1 MEFRFEGYIREIGP
15 LETVTFKD
23 GMVRTKRDII
33 ITTDEQRPNTLG
45 ISFWDDD
52 AKSIG
57 SAVSKQYIS
66 VDYNAKADFV
76 QGKNGKFLKNNL
88 KAWRFQLGQINPNLQ
103 WAEATIPGYQQA
115 TQQAAPAQQV
125 APLQAAPAQQAAAP
139 QVATIPGYQQPAP
152 AQQAAAPQV
161 ATIPG
166 YQQAAPAQQVAA
178 PQVAMQVNG
187 LPNPVMLNPGQAP
200 F

>member
-23 GMVRTKRDII
+23 KSLHNKRDII

-115 TQQAAPAQQV
+115 AAPQQV
-125 APLQAAPAQQAAAP
+125 APPPQQPAP
-139 QVATIPGYQQPAP
+139 QQPAP
-152 AQQAAAPQV
+152 AQQ
-161 ATIPG
+161 
-166 YQQAAPAQQVAA
+166 
-178 PQVAMQVNG
+178 VAMKVNG

>member
-23 GMVRTKRDII
+23 KSLHNKRDII

-115 TQQAAPAQQV
+115 AAPQQV
-125 APLQAAPAQQAAAP
+125 APPQLPPQQAVP
-139 QVATIPGYQQPAP
+139 Q
-152 AQQAAAPQV
+152 
-161 ATIPG
+161 
-166 YQQAAPAQQVAA
+166 
-178 PQVAMQVNG
+178 QVAMQVNG
-187 LPNPVMLNPGQAP
+187 LPNPVMLNPP

>member
-23 GMVRTKRDII
+23 KSMHNKRDII
-33 ITTDEQRPNTLG
+33 ITTDEQRPNSLG
-45 ISFWDDD
+45 ITFWDDD
-52 AKSIG
+52 ALKICN
-57 SAVSKQYIS
+57 AVPKQYIS

-115 TQQAAPAQQV
+115 AP
-125 APLQAAPAQQAAAP
+125 
-139 QVATIPGYQQPAP
+139 
-152 AQQAAAPQV
+152 
-161 ATIPG
+161 
-166 YQQAAPAQQVAA
+166 QQAAPAQQVAA
-178 PQVAMQVNG
+178 VAQQTALHVNG
-187 LPNPVMLNPGQAP
+187 LPNPVMLNPP

>member
-23 GMVRTKRDII
+23 KSVHNKRDII

-76 QGKNGKFLKNNL
+76 KSKNGDFLKNNL

-103 WAEATIPGYQQA
+103 WAEATIPGYQQP
-115 TQQAAPAQQV
+115 AAPQQV
-125 APLQAAPAQQAAAP
+125 APQQVAPPQQAAVP
-139 QVATIPGYQQPAP
+139 QQT
-152 AQQAAAPQV
+152 
-161 ATIPG
+161 
-166 YQQAAPAQQVAA
+166 AAPAQQVAA
-178 PQVAMQVNG
+178 VPQQVAMQVNG
-187 LPNPVMLNPGQAP
+187 LPNPVMLNPP

>member
-23 GMVRTKRDII
+23 GTLHTKRDII

-115 TQQAAPAQQV
+115 
-125 APLQAAPAQQAAAP
+125 
-139 QVATIPGYQQPAP
+139 
-152 AQQAAAPQV
+152 
-161 ATIPG
+161 
-166 YQQAAPAQQVAA
+166 APAQQVAA
-178 PQVAMQVNG
+178 PQQVAMQVNG
-187 LPNPVMLNPGQAP
+187 LPNPVMLNQGQAP

>member
-23 GMVRTKRDII
+23 GRVRTKRDII

-52 AKSIG
+52 ARMICN
-57 SAVSKQYIS
+57 AVTKQYIS

-76 QGKNGKFLKNNL
+76 KSKNGDFLKNNL

-115 TQQAAPAQQV
+115 TQQAAAPLQAPPPQQPAPQQV
-125 APLQAAPAQQAAAP
+125 APLP
-139 QVATIPGYQQPAP
+139 Q
-152 AQQAAAPQV
+152 
-161 ATIPG
+161 
-166 YQQAAPAQQVAA
+166 
-178 PQVAMQVNG
+178 QVAMQVNG
-187 LPNPVMLNPGQAP
+187 LPNPVMLNPP

>member
-15 LETVTFKD
+15 FEVIKFADGTTVNRCE
-23 GMVRTKRDII
+23 VIV
-33 ITTDEQRPNTLG
+33 TTDERIPNSLG
-45 ISFWDDD
+45 ISFWKDD
-52 AKSIG
+52 ALKIC

-76 QGKNGKFLKNNL
+76 KGKNGNFLKNNL

-103 WAEATIPGYQQA
+103 WAEATIPGYQQP
-115 TQQAAPAQQV
+115 APQQV
-125 APLQAAPAQQAAAP
+125 APAQQAAAP
-139 QVATIPGYQQPAP
+139 QVATIPGYQQAP
-152 AQQAAAPQV
+152 PQQV
-161 ATIPG
+161 
-166 YQQAAPAQQVAA
+166 AAPAQQVAA

-187 LPNPVMLNPGQAP
+187 LPNPVMLNQGQAP

>member
-23 GMVRTKRDII
+23 NSVHNKRDII

-76 QGKNGKFLKNNL
+76 QSKNGVFLKNNL
-88 KAWRFQLGQINPNLQ
+88 KAWRFQLGQVNPNLRF
-103 WAEATIPGYQQA
+103 ADK
-115 TQQAAPAQQV
+115 
-125 APLQAAPAQQAAAP
+125 
-139 QVATIPGYQQPAP
+139 
-152 AQQAAAPQV
+152 
-161 ATIPG
+161 TIPG
-166 YQQAAPAQQVAA
+166 YQQAAVPQQVAPSQQVAA
-178 PQVAMQVNG
+178 PQQVAMQVNG

>member
-23 GMVRTKRDII
+23 KSLHNKRDII
-33 ITTDEQRPNTLG
+33 ITTDEQRPNSLG
-45 ISFWDDD
+45 ITFWDDD
-52 AKSIG
+52 ALKICN
-57 SAVSKQYIS
+57 AVPKQYIS

-76 QGKNGKFLKNNL
+76 KSKNGDFLKNNL

-115 TQQAAPAQQV
+115 AVPQQSAP
-125 APLQAAPAQQAAAP
+125 PQQAAAP
-139 QVATIPGYQQPAP
+139 Q
-152 AQQAAAPQV
+152 QV
-161 ATIPG
+161 AAVP
-166 YQQAAPAQQVAA
+166 QQAAPQQAAPQQVA
-178 PQVAMQVNG
+178 MHVNG

>member
-23 GMVRTKRDII
+23 GRVRTKRDII

-52 AKSIG
+52 ARMICN
-57 SAVSKQYIS
+57 AVPKQYIS

-76 QGKNGKFLKNNL
+76 KGKNGDFLKNNL

-115 TQQAAPAQQV
+115 TQQAAPPQQV
-125 APLQAAPAQQAAAP
+125 APQQAVP
-139 QVATIPGYQQPAP
+139 QQVAPPQLPPQQPAP
-152 AQQAAAPQV
+152 AQQVAAVP
-161 ATIPG
+161 
-166 YQQAAPAQQVAA
+166 QQAAPPQQVA
-178 PQVAMQVNG
+178 MKVNG

>member
-15 LETVTFKD
+15 LDTVTFKD
-23 GMVRTKRDII
+23 NSVHNKRDII

-76 QGKNGKFLKNNL
+76 KGKNGDFLKNNL

-115 TQQAAPAQQV
+115 APQQAAPPQQV
-125 APLQAAPAQQAAAP
+125 APTQLPP
-139 QVATIPGYQQPAP
+139 
-152 AQQAAAPQV
+152 
-161 ATIPG
+161 
-166 YQQAAPAQQVAA
+166 QQAAPPQQVAA
-178 PQVAMQVNG
+178 VPQQVAMQVNG
-187 LPNPVMLNPGQAP
+187 LPNPVMLNPP

>member
-23 GMVRTKRDII
+23 KSVHNKRDII

-115 TQQAAPAQQV
+115 VPAQQV
-125 APLQAAPAQQAAAP
+125 APQQAP
-139 QVATIPGYQQPAP
+139 PQPAP
-152 AQQAAAPQV
+152 
-161 ATIPG
+161 
-166 YQQAAPAQQVAA
+166 QQVAPPQLPPQQA
-178 PQVAMQVNG
+178 VPQQVAMQVNG
-187 LPNPVMLNPGQAP
+187 LPNPVMLNPP

>member
-23 GMVRTKRDII
+23 ATLHTKRDII

-76 QGKNGKFLKNNL
+76 KSKNGDFLKNNL

-115 TQQAAPAQQV
+115 AAPQQV
-125 APLQAAPAQQAAAP
+125 APPQQAVP
-139 QVATIPGYQQPAP
+139 Q
-152 AQQAAAPQV
+152 
-161 ATIPG
+161 
-166 YQQAAPAQQVAA
+166 
-178 PQVAMQVNG
+178 QVAMQVNG
-187 LPNPVMLNPGQAP
+187 LPNPVMLNQGQAP

>member
-52 AKSIG
+52 ARMICN
-57 SAVSKQYIS
+57 AVPKQYIS
-66 VDYNAKADFV
+66 VDYNAKAEFL
-76 QGKNGKFLKNNL
+76 QGKNGVFLKNNL

-115 TQQAAPAQQV
+115 APQQAAPPQQV
-125 APLQAAPAQQAAAP
+125 APPQQQVAPPQLPPQQAAPPQQVAAAP
-139 QVATIPGYQQPAP
+139 Q
-152 AQQAAAPQV
+152 
-161 ATIPG
+161 
-166 YQQAAPAQQVAA
+166 
-178 PQVAMQVNG
+178 QVAMKVNG

>member
-23 GMVRTKRDII
+23 KSLHNKRDII

-45 ISFWDDD
+45 ITFWDDD
-52 AKSIG
+52 ALKICN
-57 SAVSKQYIS
+57 AVPKQYIS

-76 QGKNGKFLKNNL
+76 KSKNGDFLKNNL

-115 TQQAAPAQQV
+115 APQQAAPPQQV
-125 APLQAAPAQQAAAP
+125 APPQLPPQQAAPPQQPAP
-139 QVATIPGYQQPAP
+139 QQPAP
-152 AQQAAAPQV
+152 AQQ
-161 ATIPG
+161 
-166 YQQAAPAQQVAA
+166 VAA
-178 PQVAMQVNG
+178 VPQQVAMQVNG
-187 LPNPVMLNPGQAP
+187 LPNPVMLNPP

>member
-23 GMVRTKRDII
+23 GTLHTKRDII

-115 TQQAAPAQQV
+115 TQQATAPLQAPPPQQV
-125 APLQAAPAQQAAAP
+125 APSQLPPQQAVP
-139 QVATIPGYQQPAP
+139 
-152 AQQAAAPQV
+152 
-161 ATIPG
+161 
-166 YQQAAPAQQVAA
+166 QQVAA
-178 PQVAMQVNG
+178 VPQQTALHVNG
-187 LPNPVMLNPGQAP
+187 LPNPVMLNQGQAP

>member
-23 GMVRTKRDII
+23 KSVHNKRDII

-76 QGKNGKFLKNNL
+76 KGKNGDFLKNNL

-115 TQQAAPAQQV
+115 AAPQQV
-125 APLQAAPAQQAAAP
+125 APPQLPPQQAVP
-139 QVATIPGYQQPAP
+139 Q
-152 AQQAAAPQV
+152 
-161 ATIPG
+161 
-166 YQQAAPAQQVAA
+166 
-178 PQVAMQVNG
+178 QVAMQVNG
-187 LPNPVMLNPGQAP
+187 LPNPVMLNPP

>member
-23 GMVRTKRDII
+23 NSVHNKRDII

-76 QGKNGKFLKNNL
+76 KGKNGNFLKNNL

-125 APLQAAPAQQAAAP
+125 AAPP
-139 QVATIPGYQQPAP
+139 
-152 AQQAAAPQV
+152 
-161 ATIPG
+161 
-166 YQQAAPAQQVAA
+166 QQVAA
-178 PQVAMQVNG
+178 PQQVAMQVNG

>member
-23 GMVRTKRDII
+23 GRVRTKRDII

-52 AKSIG
+52 ARMICN
-57 SAVSKQYIS
+57 AVPKQYIS

-76 QGKNGKFLKNNL
+76 KGKNGDFLKNNL
-88 KAWRFQLGQINPNLQ
+88 KAWRFQLGQINPSLQ

-115 TQQAAPAQQV
+115 TQQAAPPQQV
-125 APLQAAPAQQAAAP
+125 APQQAVP
-139 QVATIPGYQQPAP
+139 QQVAPPQLPPQQPAP
-152 AQQAAAPQV
+152 AQQVAAVP
-161 ATIPG
+161 
-166 YQQAAPAQQVAA
+166 QQAAPPQQVA
-178 PQVAMQVNG
+178 MKVNG

>member
-23 GMVRTKRDII
+23 GRVRTKRDII

-115 TQQAAPAQQV
+115 APQQV
-125 APLQAAPAQQAAAP
+125 AAPLQQHAAP
-139 QVATIPGYQQPAP
+139 QQ
-152 AQQAAAPQV
+152 
-161 ATIPG
+161 
-166 YQQAAPAQQVAA
+166 AA

-187 LPNPVMLNPGQAP
+187 LPNPVMLNQGQAP

>member
-23 GMVRTKRDII
+23 NSVHNKRDII

-76 QGKNGKFLKNNL
+76 KGKNGVFLKNNL
-88 KAWRFQLGQINPNLQ
+88 KAWRYQLGQINPNLQ
-103 WAEATIPGYQQA
+103 WAEATIPGYQQV
-115 TQQAAPAQQV
+115 APPPQQV
-125 APLQAAPAQQAAAP
+125 AVVP
-139 QVATIPGYQQPAP
+139 QQPAP
-152 AQQAAAPQV
+152 
-161 ATIPG
+161 
-166 YQQAAPAQQVAA
+166 QQVAA
-178 PQVAMQVNG
+178 VAQQTALNVNG
-187 LPNPVMLNPGQAP
+187 LPNPVMLNPP

>member
-57 SAVSKQYIS
+57 NAVSKQYIS

-115 TQQAAPAQQV
+115 VPAQQVVAPQQAAP
-125 APLQAAPAQQAAAP
+125 PQQAAAP
-139 QVATIPGYQQPAP
+139 LQAP
-152 AQQAAAPQV
+152 PQQAVPQ
-161 ATIPG
+161 
-166 YQQAAPAQQVAA
+166 
-178 PQVAMQVNG
+178 QVAMQVNG
-187 LPNPVMLNPGQAP
+187 LPNPVMLNPP

>member
-23 GMVRTKRDII
+23 GRVRTKRDII
-33 ITTDEQRPNTLG
+33 ITTDEQRPNSLG
-45 ISFWDDD
+45 ITFWEEE
-52 AKSIG
+52 ARNIG
-57 SAVSKQYIS
+57 SAVPKQYIS
-66 VDYNAKADFV
+66 VDYNAKAEFL
-76 QGKNGKFLKNNL
+76 QGKNGVFLKNNL

-115 TQQAAPAQQV
+115 TQQAAP
-125 APLQAAPAQQAAAP
+125 PQQAAAP
-139 QVATIPGYQQPAP
+139 QVATIPGYQQAP
-152 AQQAAAPQV
+152 AQQA
-161 ATIPG
+161 
-166 YQQAAPAQQVAA
+166 AAPAQQVAA

-187 LPNPVMLNPGQAP
+187 LPNPVMLNQGQAP

>member
-15 LETVTFKD
+15 LEAVTFRD

-33 ITTDEQRPNTLG
+33 IITDEQRPNSLG

-52 AKSIG
+52 ALKICN
-57 SAVSKQYIS
+57 AVPKQYIS
-66 VDYNAKADFV
+66 VDYNAKAEFL
-76 QGKNGKFLKNNL
+76 QGKNGVFLKNNL

-115 TQQAAPAQQV
+115 TQQAAP
-125 APLQAAPAQQAAAP
+125 PQQAAAP
-139 QVATIPGYQQPAP
+139 QVATIPGYQQATP
-152 AQQAAAPQV
+152 AQQA
-161 ATIPG
+161 
-166 YQQAAPAQQVAA
+166 AAPAQQVAA

-187 LPNPVMLNPGQAP
+187 LPNPVMLNQGQAP

>member
-23 GMVRTKRDII
+23 ATLHTKRDII

-115 TQQAAPAQQV
+115 AAPQQV
-125 APLQAAPAQQAAAP
+125 APPP
-139 QVATIPGYQQPAP
+139 QQP
-152 AQQAAAPQV
+152 
-161 ATIPG
+161 
-166 YQQAAPAQQVAA
+166 APAQQVAA
-178 PQVAMQVNG
+178 PQQVAMHVNG
-187 LPNPVMLNPGQAP
+187 LPNPVMLNPP

>member
-23 GMVRTKRDII
+23 KSLHNKRDII

-76 QGKNGKFLKNNL
+76 KGKNGVFVKNNL
-88 KAWRFQLGQINPNLQ
+88 KAWRYQLGQINPNLQ

-115 TQQAAPAQQV
+115 APQQAAPPQQV
-125 APLQAAPAQQAAAP
+125 APPQLPPQQAVP
-139 QVATIPGYQQPAP
+139 
-152 AQQAAAPQV
+152 
-161 ATIPG
+161 
-166 YQQAAPAQQVAA
+166 QQVAA
-178 PQVAMQVNG
+178 VVPQQVAMQVNG
-187 LPNPVMLNPGQAP
+187 LPNPVMLNPP

>member
-15 LETVTFKD
+15 LQTVTFKD
-23 GMVRTKRDII
+23 GRVRTKRDII

-152 AQQAAAPQV
+152 QQAAAP
-161 ATIPG
+161 
-166 YQQAAPAQQVAA
+166 QQVAA

-187 LPNPVMLNPGQAP
+187 LPNPVMLNQGQAP